1 MALFL
6 ISRVFVFAENDFNQ
20 IKENFLNSQKGTDAS
35 GSPDQAITCTC
46 PFTSFSQV
54 SQFLNQE
61 PVLIFKKGQ
70 LNPSFL

>member
-46 PFTSFSQV
+46 PFTSFSQALS
-54 SQFLNQE
+54 SQPGTCSYLQE
-61 PVLIFKKGQ
+61 GAIK
-70 LNPSFL
+70 SFIL